1 VIWGGATAAADHR
14 ASLGPMTAA
23 TPPTQP
29 SAVDL
34 DAFERMVAATM
45 PIDPR
50 FRWRATS
57 LQRGRAE
64 LQLDYDAAF
73 VRPGGTISGPTMF
86 TLADLTL
93 WAGVLSVIGMQ
104 PLAVTAHLTI
114 HFLRRP
120 PPAALV
126 ARCEILRTGRRLV
139 HGDVR
144 IYSAGT
150 DAPVCHATGAYAIP
164 EAPPAVP

>member
-1 VIWGGATAAADHR
+1 
-14 ASLGPMTAA
+14 MTAA
-23 TPPTQP
+23 TSPAQP

-50 FRWRATS
+50 FRWRTAS

-64 LQLDYDAAF
+64 LHLDYDAAF

-93 WAGVLSVIGMQ
+93 WAAVLSVVGMQ

-126 ARCEILRTGRRLV
+126 ARCEILKAGRRLV

-144 IYSAGT
+144 IYSTGAG
-150 DAPVCHATGAYAIP
+150 DPVCHATGAYAIP
-164 EAPPAVP
+164 EAPPASRGSGS